1 MAGPNVLND
10 TDMKKIISIIA
21 AAALCLGLVSC
32 NKNLVPDGADTTTV
46 RVSVTP
52 DPGTIP
58 AAGSSFEAVVVVNQG
73 LDVNVDWTVSVD
85 GNPDWVSV
93 STKKIATHFTGTY
106 AGDDKDV
113 EQNGIACTVSANT
126 TGKKR
131 SAVIRFTT
139 KNGWSDI
146 YTLNQGA
153 K

>member
-1 MAGPNVLND
+1 
-10 TDMKKIISIIA
+10 MKKIVSIIA

-32 NKNLVPDGADTTTV
+32 NKDLIPDGADTTTV

-58 AAGSSFEAVVVVNQG
+58 AAGGSFEAVVVVNQG
-73 LDVNVDWTVSVD
+73 LDLDVDWTVSVD

-93 STKKIATHFTGTY
+93 STKKITTHFVGTY
-106 AGDDKDV
+106 AGDDQDV
-113 EQNGIACTVSANT
+113 EQNGIACTVSANL

-131 SAVIRFTT
+131 VAVIRFTT
-139 KNGWSDI
+139 SNGWSDI
-146 YTLNQGA
+146 YTLNQSA